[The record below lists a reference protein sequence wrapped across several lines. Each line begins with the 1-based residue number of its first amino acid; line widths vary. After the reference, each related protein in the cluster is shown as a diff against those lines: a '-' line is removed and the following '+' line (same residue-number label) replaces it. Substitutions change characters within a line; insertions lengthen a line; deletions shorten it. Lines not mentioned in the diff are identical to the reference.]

1 MQELLFQHFYSEG
14 QEEFLKDKSVTC
26 IDKTDASDPK
36 KREMLKTVFEQLW
49 FFIIQSLI
57 LDWVL
62 LAQDYEFLEHDIWH
76 LFVSVWCEECS
87 KFGQVC
93 RAIGLVEIV
102 NGLKPLTVV
111 TKTPALHIW
120 LSSEIAPYELYR
132 RGIWTS
138 HICRNWIVVC
148 YL

>member
-14 QEEFLKDKSVTC
+14 QEGFLKDISVTC

-49 FFIIQSLI
+49 FFIIQYLI

-62 LAQDYEFLEHDIWH
+62 LVQDYEFLEHDIWH

-93 RAIGLVEIV
+93 RAKGLVEIV
-102 NGLKPLTVV
+102 NGLKSLTIV

-120 LSSEIAPYELYR
+120 LSSEIAPYELHG

-138 HICRNWIVVC
+138 HI
-148 YL
+148 

>member
-1 MQELLFQHFYSEG
+1 MQELLFQHSYSER
-14 QEEFLKDKSVTC
+14 QEGFLKDISVTC
-26 IDKTDASDPK
+26 IDNTDASDPK
-36 KREMLKTVFEQLW
+36 KRGMLKTVFEQLW
-49 FFIIQSLI
+49 FFIFQSLI

-62 LAQDYEFLEHDIWH
+62 LVQDYEFLEHDIWH

-93 RAIGLVEIV
+93 RAKGLVEIV
-102 NGLKPLTVV
+102 NSLKPLTVV

-120 LSSEIAPYELYR
+120 LSSEIAPYELHR

-138 HICRNWIVVC
+138 HI
-148 YL
+148 